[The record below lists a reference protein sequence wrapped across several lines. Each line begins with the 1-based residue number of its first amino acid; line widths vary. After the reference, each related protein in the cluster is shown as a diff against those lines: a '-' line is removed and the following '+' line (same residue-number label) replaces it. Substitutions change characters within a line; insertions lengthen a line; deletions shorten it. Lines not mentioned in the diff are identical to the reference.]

1 MQQTAGEGWGD
12 AEICRFLLGTNA
24 AQLHG
29 TYLPMWFMQRN
40 HANKYKA
47 ALAVENERNLPDG
60 RKNIP
65 FQPPGSRAP
74 PPGTAA
80 SPSSESRSS
89 KSTLRSFLDESR
101 GQLEPEGNGCS
112 QTEAELLLEVIAGT
126 QHVGAA
132 GTDAG
137 WE

>member
-60 RKNIP
+60 RKTSH
-65 FQPPGSRAP
+65 FSRPAAGP
-74 PPGTAA
+74 PPRELPHPPVQSHAA
-80 SPSSESRSS
+80 QKARRDLFWMKAVDSS
-89 KSTLRSFLDESR
+89 
-101 GQLEPEGNGCS
+101 S
-112 QTEAELLLEVIAGT
+112 QREM
-126 QHVGAA
+126 GALKQRLNFF
-132 GTDAG
+132 
-137 WE
+137 WK

>member
-65 FQPPGSRAP
+65 FQPPDSLAP
-74 PPGTAA
+74 PPPGNCRIPRFRVT
-80 SPSSESRSS
+80 
-89 KSTLRSFLDESR
+89 
-101 GQLEPEGNGCS
+101 QLKKH
-112 QTEAELLLEVIAGT
+112 AEIFFG
-126 QHVGAA
+126 
-132 GTDAG
+132 
-137 WE
+137 

>member
-74 PPGTAA
+74 PPPPPGNCRIPQFRVT
-80 SPSSESRSS
+80 
-89 KSTLRSFLDESR
+89 
-101 GQLEPEGNGCS
+101 QLKKH
-112 QTEAELLLEVIAGT
+112 AEIFFG
-126 QHVGAA
+126 
-132 GTDAG
+132 
-137 WE
+137 

>member
-12 AEICRFLLGTNA
+12 AEICRLLLGTNA

-47 ALAVENERNLPDG
+47 ALAVENECNPPDG
-60 RKNIP
+60 KKTIP
-65 FQPPGSRAP
+65 FRLPGSQAPPGS
-74 PPGTAA
+74 
-80 SPSSESRSS
+80 ESHSS

-132 GTDAG
+132 GTDGG